1 MKLEDLMGDPINN
14 KLTYSSNQI
23 QKLKSFKETDHM
35 LINSINKEQKDITLI
50 SNKLS
55 IPKKLESNREVNYF
69 NKKSKLAINEKS
81 TQKKVLNEAF
91 VIKLKVLS
99 VNLCKD
105 SDDIKQLLTL
115 CKIEQDSVIESLF
128 IDHVFMYKLENL
140 FSKNANIT
148 KQRKETFL
156 KAEIKKALEYYSLDI
171 QYKITNK
178 QMSKLINMMELL

>member
-81 TQKKVLNEAF
+81 TQKN
-91 VIKLKVLS
+91 VI
-99 VNLCKD
+99 
-105 SDDIKQLLTL
+105 
-115 CKIEQDSVIESLF
+115 F
-128 IDHVFMYKLENL
+128 F
-140 FSKNANIT
+140 
-148 KQRKETFL
+148 
-156 KAEIKKALEYYSLDI
+156 
-171 QYKITNK
+171 
-178 QMSKLINMMELL
+178 